1 MSARRGA
8 ALLVAVGMLIL
19 ICTASFEL
27 TIAARPNRLSVA
39 NVAERA
45 QLTAAA
51 TAGVEHARARL
62 LQWLQVGE
70 MQSVRERQ
78 RTIDAWSAADGTAF
92 GSAIGEELQYRVELH
107 DAGLQLPLNSASED
121 QLRMLLLSLGIDARR
136 ADRLAQAIADWRD
149 SDQLRR
155 LNGAEQPDY
164 LREGRA
170 MLPDDGPFAV
180 TGAIRFVAGMSDS
193 LYRLVA
199 PQLTVFGSGRVDIN
213 AATRPVLLTLAGMSE
228 EAVSRL
234 LHNRQ
239 RGRRVTDLNRFAEE
253 LSPAARQRLRASL
266 PALQAMTV
274 LEAREI
280 HVVSEAWRTGSNN
293 RLRIDAIISR
303 EDEGRVVW
311 RRVSP

>member
-8 ALLVAVGMLIL
+8 ALLVAVGMLVL
-19 ICTASFEL
+19 ICSASFEL
-27 TIAARPNRLSVA
+27 TIAARPQRLGVA
-39 NVAERA
+39 NVAEHA
-45 QLTAAA
+45 QLSAAA

-70 MQSVRERQ
+70 MQSVREPQ
-78 RTIDAWSAADGTAF
+78 RTMDAWSAAAGTVF
-92 GSAIGEELQYRVELH
+92 GSQLDGQLQYRVELH
-107 DAGLQLPLNSASED
+107 DAGVQLPLNSASED
-121 QLRMLLLSLGIDARR
+121 QLRTLFLSLGIDARR

-149 SDQLRR
+149 GDQLRR
-155 LNGAEQPDY
+155 LNGAEQLDY

-180 TGAIRFVAGMSDS
+180 VGAIRFVIGMDDS

-199 PQLTVFGSGRVDIN
+199 PQLTVFGSGRIDIN
-213 AATRPVLLTLAGMSE
+213 AAARPVLLTLAGMSE
-228 EAVSRL
+228 EAVSRIL
-234 LHNRQ
+234 QDRKG
-239 RGRRVTDLNRFAEE
+239 GRRVTDLNRFAEQ
-253 LSPAARQRLRASL
+253 LSPAARQRLRANL
-266 PALQAMTV
+266 QALQATTV

-280 HVVSEAWRTGSNN
+280 HVVSEAWRTGSSN

-311 RRVSP
+311 RRVTP